1 MERACLSKI
10 ALFFCVARENLRPR
24 HGVIFSM
31 PCAWRGVKIFLN
43 LSMIFQGTAKGYHS
57 AHFLQMQM
65 QMQIFSECVGGG
77 AERLYN
83 IINYINNII

>member
-1 MERACLSKI
+1 MERPDSVMN

-31 PCAWRGVKIFLN
+31 PCAWRGVKIFDLGWA
-43 LSMIFQGTAKGYHS
+43 FQGGTHEYQS

-65 QMQIFSECVGGG
+65 QMQIFSECVRWSG
-77 AERLYN
+77 AV
-83 IINYINNII
+83 I